1 MTEPD
6 DIRQRLLEW
15 RYGLLS
21 EAEEAD
27 LRRELAE
34 NPQLAAL
41 AEDSARLSEL
51 FSRAAKPPITVK
63 ARPDAIREEILAANQ
78 VKGRRH
84 LVISLCLAAMY
95 LVFLVGGDW
104 TLTTLKRSRDNAASE
119 LAMQQLKLSV
129 EQTEPPSFQSS
140 GKYAIQADVPKGLQA
155 EVHLRYSVNAAN
167 GRFIFGSSGL
177 ANAAGLLEV
186 VLPRDVRV
194 PAGAKLHVNADC
206 QIAGQLGAASA
217 NASVALTPTPYLTH
231 VALDKTL
238 YRPGETIRYRSLSLE
253 RFSLKADR
261 EFPIHF
267 EIRDPSGAA
276 IATSVREGV
285 TQRGVGNGEFA
296 IPPTQIGG
304 EYSLVVK
311 SAEGFFPEE
320 IHKFHIQAYRV
331 PRLRK
336 ELEFQQDSYGPGDT
350 VIADFI
356 ASKAEGGAASGASLT
371 ITAEV
376 DGQRVSQQEV
386 KADESGAAHVEFK
399 LPDEIR
405 IGDGRLSVAID
416 DGGTRETLAKTIPI
430 QIDRVEVTFYPAS
443 GDLVPTLDNRV
454 YFVAR
459 NPQGKPVHIAG
470 EVVDTRGRV
479 VSKAE
484 TEHDGMG
491 RFSFTVDPAEA
502 YRLRLTKPEG
512 LRASFDLPA
521 PNANQVV
528 AIDAG
533 KGVFDMGTQPE
544 LTVSATRSMPSLLL
558 TAYCR
563 GVLVGQKSF
572 MAEAG
577 ANAVKL
583 DLPKEAG
590 GVLRVTVHDASV
602 KPPRPLAERLIFRQH
617 GRQLNVA
624 VGRLKNP
631 AAMSSEMETE
641 LVSAP
646 GERAKVD
653 LVVTDE
659 TGKPVPAA
667 LGVAVVDDSV
677 LVLADD
683 KYPTLRTHF
692 LVTSEV
698 SSPEDIEDA
707 DFYLSQ
713 KPDAASALDLL
724 LGTQGWRRFVEK
736 HLVNLQQDP
745 VLRAQVER
753 LQSLGGVNVVPAS
766 VTASSPFGAPV
777 AQQDVQYMR
786 QVWFSASFLFGI
798 VVLLDLLFVLLS
810 RRRTQVLGMFLLI
823 GSATVLGIAGC
834 GRSGHEDAKTA
845 AQRDVPA
852 AAMSEAT
859 AATAPPAMAFANRNE
874 NPEEKAA
881 PGDQAVPP
889 LPFADV
895 PKNAPDPNA
904 GAMIPEQFVEHG
916 ADFLFN
922 GDDAGAAKGLY
933 RFHIPSMTAAQA
945 EKYRFVVREYSYR
958 QPQKRSD
965 VRDDF
970 TETLYWNPLL
980 IADENG
986 RASIQFDLSDS
997 ITTFRVTAHTHD
1009 NAGGLGTGSGE
1020 VMSRRPLYLE
1030 PKLPLE
1036 VTLGDRIDLP
1046 VAIVNGTSNVFDAS
1060 LALTIDDFF
1069 ITRETTRRSINVDA
1083 NGRRRE
1089 VFPLLV
1095 NRLGAGSVLLTGRSG
1110 GHSDAVKRVVN
1121 SVAQGFPVNESK
1133 SGIFSPGESQLS
1145 LNLPDK
1151 WQQGSLRVQ
1160 FKAFPT
1166 PTADA
1171 LQGLAGMLQ
1180 EPHGCFEQT
1189 TSSNYPN
1196 TMVLRL
1202 LSSPQDKTPA
1212 DTKLAAIRRAK
1223 DLLGRGYAR
1232 LKGYESKSGGFEWFG
1247 SDPGHEA
1254 LTAFGLMQFY
1264 DMAPVFSVDQAM
1276 LNRTTAWLMSRRD
1289 GTGMFNIN
1297 SRYLHSWGAP
1307 REVVSAYI
1315 LWGLTETRQSQ
1326 VLLQLSNELAWAE
1339 NAARSSQDPYLLAL
1353 CAASLGN
1360 AERFDA
1366 ADAIL
1371 DRLGALAQS
1380 DGSFDGATTVTE
1392 SRGDARRIETTALV
1406 TLAYQ
1411 KRPAFAVKAMK
1422 LVEWLRTQRSGR
1434 GHFSSTQATV
1444 LALKTMLNVPTPVTQ
1459 RGSQAPVVVL
1469 QQDGLE
1475 LARLNLSD
1483 SPTPELDVPASV
1495 LKPGANPLTVMN
1507 LSGAPVAYSFDIN
1520 LYTDKPASDDRSPLR
1535 LTTALSSTTAQAG
1548 QVVTLAATLK
1558 NTADRGQP
1566 MTVVSLGLPA
1576 GLEARTAQLDEL
1588 KDKGVID
1595 YYELTPRSV
1604 VCYWRTL
1611 EAKQQIDLKLDL
1623 TAEIPGHFTGPASK
1637 AWLYY
1642 TAEQK
1647 QWAAGLVVDISLN

>member
-41 AEDSARLSEL
+41 ADDSARLSEL

-63 ARPDAIREEILAANQ
+63 ARPDAIREEILAANR

-104 TLTTLKRSRDNAASE
+104 ALTTLKRSRDNAASE

-140 GKYAIQADVPKGLQA
+140 GKYAIQADVPKGLRA
-155 EVHLRYSVNAAN
+155 EVHLRYTVNAAN

-231 VALDKTL
+231 LALDKTL

-276 IATSVREGV
+276 IATSVRLGV

-356 ASKAEGGAASGASLT
+356 ASKAEGGAAAGASLI

-376 DGQRVSQQEV
+376 DGQRVSQQDV
-386 KADESGAAHVEFK
+386 KADESGAAHIEFK

-430 QIDRVEVTFYPAS
+430 QVDRVEVTFYPAS
-443 GDLVPTLDNRV
+443 GDLVPNLDNRV

-491 RFSFTVDPAEA
+491 RFSFTVDPAEV

-521 PNANQVV
+521 PNANQRVV
-528 AIDAG
+528 IDAG
-533 KGVFDMGTQPE
+533 KGIFDVGAQPE
-544 LTVSATRSMPSLLL
+544 LTVAATQSMPELLM

-572 MAEAG
+572 AAEAG

-583 DLPKEAG
+583 ELPKEAG

-631 AAMSSEMETE
+631 AGMSSEMEAE

-653 LVVTDE
+653 VVVTDE

-753 LQSLGGVNVVPAS
+753 LQSLGGVQAVPAA
-766 VTASSPFGAPV
+766 VTASAPFGMPV
-777 AQQDVQYMR
+777 ANQDVQYMR

-810 RRRTQVLGMFLLI
+810 RQRTQVLGMFLLV

-834 GRSGHEDAKTA
+834 GQDAKTA
-845 AQRDVPA
+845 AQRSDVA
-852 AAMSEAT
+852 LKAMSEAP
-859 AATAPPAMAFANRNE
+859 AATAPPSMAREENRNA

-881 PGDQAVPP
+881 PGDQAPPP
-889 LPFADV
+889 LPFADDV

-904 GAMIPEQFVEHG
+904 GAMNAGQFFENGKDIVFHAEEVPLGNRFFRHG
-916 ADFLFN
+916 TA
-922 GDDAGAAKGLY
+922 
-933 RFHIPSMTAAQA
+933 PMTAAEA
-945 EKYRFVVREYSYR
+945 ERYRFVVREYSYR

-965 VRDDF
+965 TRDDF

-980 IADENG
+980 IADANG

-1036 VTLGDRIDLP
+1036 VTQGDRIDLP
-1046 VAIVNGTSNVFDAS
+1046 VAIVNGTSNAFDAS
-1060 LALTIDDFF
+1060 LGLTIDDFF
-1069 ITRETTRRSINVDA
+1069 VTRETTRRSIKVDA

-1095 NRLGAGSVLLTGRSG
+1095 NRLGAGSVLLAGRSG
-1110 GHSDAVKRVVN
+1110 GQSDAVKRTVN

-1145 LNLPDK
+1145 LTLPEK

-1264 DMAPVFSVDQAM
+1264 DMAPVFPVDQAM
-1276 LNRTTAWLMSRRD
+1276 LNRTTVWLMSRRD

-1371 DRLGALAQS
+1371 DRLGPLAQS

-1444 LALKTMLNVPTPVTQ
+1444 LALKTMLSVPAPVTQ
-1459 RGSQAPVVVL
+1459 RGSQAPAVVL

-1483 SPTPELDVPASV
+1483 SPTPELDVPTSV
-1495 LKPGANPLTVMN
+1495 LRPGANPLTVMN
-1507 LSGAPVAYSFDIN
+1507 LSGSPVAYSFDIN

-1576 GLEARTAQLDEL
+1576 GLEARTSQLDEL

-1604 VCYWRTL
+1604 ICYWRTL

-1647 QWAAGLVVDISLN
+1647 QWADGLVVDISLN